1 MAYNILIVDDSLT
14 VRSMLTKVVN
24 LSNIELGEILTA
36 QNGKEALDKLH
47 ENWIDLVLTDINM
60 PEMTGMELIKAMN
73 DDSLLK
79 SIPIIVITGDGNRK
93 HMKEIA
99 DSGVSH
105 YLRKPF
111 TPEEVESTLRS
122 VLEVTDERAGN

>member
-73 DDSLLK
+73 NDALLK

-99 DSGVSH
+99 DSGVNH

-122 VLEVTDERAGN
+122 VLEVPDERAGN